1 MKVELPGETHRRLQR
16 HLWKAGSREI
26 GGVLMGEQFKPGHF
40 RIVDFSVDDCT
51 GSAAHFV
58 RSTAEHQ
65 AALADF
71 FGRTGA
77 DYGRFNYLGEWHSHP
92 SFAAVPSVQDAR
104 SMTSLVETE
113 EHIPF
118 SVLLIVRT
126 RWRYMLD
133 CSATLFQRGGFRS
146 EVEIVR

>member
-1 MKVELPGETHRRLQR
+1 MIRLLKR
-16 HLWKAGSREI
+16 AGSREI
-26 GGVLMGEQFKPGHF
+26 GGVLMGEEIEPGHF
-40 RIVDFSVDDCT
+40 RIVDFSVDAHT

-65 AALADF
+65 AALAEF
-71 FGRTGA
+71 FQRTGA
-77 DYGRFNYLGEWHSHP
+77 DYARFNYLGEWHSHP
-92 SFAAVPSVQDAR
+92 NFPAIPSVQDAQ
-104 SMTSLVETE
+104 SMHSLVETE
-113 EHIPF
+113 EGIPF

-126 RWRYMLD
+126 RWRFMLE